1 MCRSTYA
8 CLMAAAPVSTTSVS
22 KITRPAPWKEA
33 SGEGGVA
40 EGGKAE
46 WQWVREAEQAGG
58 LRSCCEPGHF
68 EPAGRP
74 AATSWCAASGLAAPG
89 WEAGGSGWA
98 ELPQPAHDARLLG
111 CRRPP
116 VQARFVRRCTP
127 STVVTRRGRLFPL
140 EAAPAPRSARA
151 PRGSARRR
159 RPHSRAARRA
169 RQSRASRGRGWRG
182 RMRVRV
188 EGEGEGWMMAGE
200 AA

>member
-1 MCRSTYA
+1 VCRSTYA

-127 STVVTRRGRLFPL
+127 STVVTRRGRLFPARGRTG
-140 EAAPAPRSARA
+140 AAK
-151 PRGSARRR
+151 
-159 RPHSRAARRA
+159 RA
-169 RQSRASRGRGWRG
+169 RTARKRASSPPAQSSSTACTAKPSEQRPWLERKDES
-182 RMRVRV
+182 
-188 EGEGEGWMMAGE
+188 EG
-200 AA
+200 